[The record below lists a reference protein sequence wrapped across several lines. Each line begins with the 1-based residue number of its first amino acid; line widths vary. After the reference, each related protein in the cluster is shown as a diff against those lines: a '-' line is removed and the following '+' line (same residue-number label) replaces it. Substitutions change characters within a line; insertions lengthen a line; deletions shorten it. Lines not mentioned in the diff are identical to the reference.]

1 MTALSANGGPPG
13 VMTIV
18 QRSAAERRGE
28 TFDEAAQTAESWI
41 EQKLIDVRA
50 SARDEPLKTLA
61 IAAAIGAV
69 FGALFLR

>member
-1 MTALSANGGPPG
+1 MT
-13 VMTIV
+13 VRDDDIED
-18 QRSAAERRGE
+18 AEE
-28 TFDEAAQTAESWI
+28 TVDEASEAAESWI